1 MFLRIEKFYKKRPV
15 NSMESIY
22 DGQYNSEDDSDY
34 ECDSTTT
41 GSESESDGSDVEQ
54 GSAAPSPS
62 TSAATSGRPVRQ
74 AAVKARE
81 YIALEIQREM
91 EKQKALKA
99 ATLKEGTVAKPKARK
114 GQKNEEPA
122 KKKRKTST

>member
-1 MFLRIEKFYKKRPV
+1 
-15 NSMESIY
+15 MESIY

-34 ECDSTTT
+34 ECNSTATS
-41 GSESESDGSDVEQ
+41 SESESDGSDVEQ

-81 YIALEIQREM
+81 YIALEIQKEM
-91 EKQKALKA
+91 EQQKALKA

-114 GQKNEEPA
+114 RKKEEPA
-122 KKKRKTST
+122 EKKRKTST